1 MYGLV
6 NKAIAELVCDRYGE
20 ETWDII
26 KEKADVDIDAF
37 ISMDS
42 YDDEVSYKLVGATS
56 EVLGLSPEQVL

>member
-56 EVLGLSPEQVL
+56 KVLGLSPEQVL